1 MAHLP
6 PGIRYSGGSRKS
18 GTADSEPKD
27 GQVLIKEW
35 LNYATR
41 RVPQIQE
48 GRMRQAGQ
56 SGRQLA
62 YVEGEET
69 TDLPKRNVQR
79 PRVFYRREL
88 ETQPFVVAR
97 MGPTQ

>member
-1 MAHLP
+1 MAQLRHQARP
-6 PGIRYSGGSRKS
+6 
-18 GTADSEPKD
+18 AD
-27 GQVLIKEW
+27 
-35 LNYATR
+35 T
-41 RVPQIQE
+41 
-48 GRMRQAGQ
+48 GRPDAAGGQ